1 MAAVIL
7 AFRRPPNRGTIL
19 ESRRVDTAADWAL
32 SEANVTGRPAGQRPE
47 RVALLSVPEAAFA
60 TFFVSLDPK
69 NSLEAISRL
78 TGVTL
83 GELHGLWR
91 GPRGL
96 RQAALRY
103 ALDEVMD

>member
-7 AFRRPPNRGTIL
+7 AFRRPLSGGTKVADRP
-19 ESRRVDTAADWAL
+19 SRERL
-32 SEANVTGRPAGQRPE
+32 SRATPV
-47 RVALLSVPEAAFA
+47 SVPEAAFA

-69 NSLEAISRL
+69 DPVEVISRL
-78 TGVTL
+78 TGVTV

-96 RQAALRY
+96 LQAGLRH
-103 ALDEVMD
+103 ALDEALG